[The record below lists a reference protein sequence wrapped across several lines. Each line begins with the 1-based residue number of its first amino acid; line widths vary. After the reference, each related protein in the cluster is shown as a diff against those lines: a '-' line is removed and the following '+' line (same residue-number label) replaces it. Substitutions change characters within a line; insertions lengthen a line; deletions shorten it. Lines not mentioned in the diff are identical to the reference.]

1 MAAFR
6 INRTNDAVFK
16 AIFAKY
22 PKITLALI
30 NAFLEFQGTE
40 QLVDIEFIDREIDS
54 DEYDGK
60 ESRLDILGV
69 TASGVKV
76 NIEMQVNSLAAM
88 GERSLFYWARN
99 FADLKRGEEY
109 DQLKRTIAINI
120 LGFNLFSEK
129 NYPDM
134 HSCFGIYDIKTQCQ
148 LTDKLEIHFL
158 ELPKFK
164 SKSVKDMNRMEK
176 WAAYFSPGTT
186 DEELEE
192 IAAAEEAIREAMEV
206 EDVFTKDEVA
216 KRSYEKAEKFR
227 RDQAAQLS
235 YARQE
240 GRAEGRAE
248 GLAKVVAMLKRLKLT
263 KDAAI
268 REIMESYSLPD
279 KEATALVNSNW

>member
-1 MAAFR
+1 
-6 INRTNDAVFK
+6 
-16 AIFAKY
+16 
-22 PKITLALI
+22 
-30 NAFLEFQGTE
+30 
-40 QLVDIEFIDREIDS
+40 
-54 DEYDGK
+54 
-60 ESRLDILGV
+60 
-69 TASGVKV
+69 
-76 NIEMQVNSLAAM
+76 
-88 GERSLFYWARN
+88 
-99 FADLKRGEEY
+99 
-109 DQLKRTIAINI
+109 
-120 LGFNLFSEK
+120 
-129 NYPDM
+129 M

-248 GLAKVVAMLKRLKLT
+248 GILGTIAVLKSLNLDKKAIAIKLAEAFGLDDK
-263 KDAAI
+263 AA
-268 REIMESYSLPD
+268 D
-279 KEATALVNSNW
+279 KYVEANW

>member
-16 AIFAKY
+16 AIFAKH

-60 ESRLDILGV
+60 ESRLDILGR
-69 TASGVKV
+69 TTSGTKV

-99 FADLKRGEEY
+99 YAELKRGEEY

-129 NYPDM
+129 QYQNM

-148 LTDKLEIHFL
+148 LTDKMEIHFL

-176 WAAYFSPGTT
+176 WAAYFSPATS

-192 IAAAEEAIREAMEV
+192 IAAGEEAIKEAMEV

-216 KRSYEKAEKFR
+216 RRSYEKAEKFR
-227 RDQAAQLS
+227 RDQAAQLNF
-235 YARQE
+235 ARQE
-240 GRAEGRAE
+240 SRNEERAKA
-248 GLAKVVAMLKRLKLT
+248 VAMLKRLKLS

-268 REIMESYSLPD
+268 QEIMESYSLPD
-279 KEATALVNSNW
+279 KEAAALVNSNW

>member
-54 DEYDGK
+54 DEYEGK
-60 ESRLDILGV
+60 ESRLDILGR
-69 TASGVKV
+69 TASGTKV
-76 NIEMQVNSLAAM
+76 NIEMQVNALAAM

-99 FADLKRGEEY
+99 YAELKRGEEY

-120 LGFNLFSEK
+120 LGFNLFDERQ
-129 NYPDM
+129 YPNM
-134 HSCFGIYDIKTQCQ
+134 HSCFGIYDIKTKCQ

-176 WAAYFSPGTT
+176 WAAYFSPATS

-192 IAAAEEAIREAMEV
+192 IAAGEEAIKEAMEV
-206 EDVFTKDEVA
+206 EDMFTKDEVA
-216 KRSYEKAEKFR
+216 RRSYEKAEKFR

-235 YARQE
+235 YAEKRGE
-240 GRAEGRAE
+240 ERGEKKGIRGT
-248 GLAKVVAMLKRLKLT
+248 VVALKSLNLDKKTIALKLAEVFGLDD
-263 KDAAI
+263 KAANK
-268 REIMESYSLPD
+268 YV
-279 KEATALVNSNW
+279 EANW

>member
-120 LGFNLFSEK
+120 LGFNLFNEK
-129 NYPDM
+129 KYPDM

-227 RDQAAQLS
+227 RDQAAQLE
-235 YARQE
+235 YAERK
-240 GRAEGRAE
+240 GRAKERAE

>member
-120 LGFNLFSEK
+120 LGFNLFDEK
-129 NYPDM
+129 KYPDM

-192 IAAAEEAIREAMEV
+192 IAAGEEAIREAMEV

-216 KRSYEKAEKFR
+216 GRCHPCH
-227 RDQAAQLS
+227 LS
-235 YARQE
+235 YRRRSDTACRQ
-240 GRAEGRAE
+240 
-248 GLAKVVAMLKRLKLT
+248 
-263 KDAAI
+263 
-268 REIMESYSLPD
+268 
-279 KEATALVNSNW
+279 

>member
-120 LGFNLFSEK
+120 LGFNLFNEK
-129 NYPDM
+129 KYPDM

-192 IAAAEEAIREAMEV
+192 IAAGEEAIREAMEV

-227 RDQAAQLS
+227 RDQAAQLN
-235 YARQE
+235 YAEKRGE
-240 GRAEGRAE
+240 EKGIRGT
-248 GLAKVVAMLKRLKLT
+248 VVALKSLNLDKKAIAIKLAEAFGLDD
-263 KDAAI
+263 KAAAK
-268 REIMESYSLPD
+268 YV
-279 KEATALVNSNW
+279 EANW